1 MNRQPI
7 HCSIIRPSGS
17 GLSRLEVRLRALD
30 TDIQVHPA
38 TSLKELKHQ
47 LSDSPAL
54 LFYPVS
60 RPGHNQEHLLRL
72 LQQHSPDTILVYVSA
87 RRWSVL
93 ESRLSGIEVCT
104 ISITDEDYLSQQLDF
119 LIKYARL
126 KRRFRQC
133 KHLLSIAEL
142 RSQWL
147 VDFSREA
154 VAYVMGGR
162 HLYANLAYLSLFGF
176 ERLEELLKTPVP
188 ELVRDEDK
196 TVFRSLVTGTE
207 NGAHPS
213 GRVRM
218 TLVRRDRKGVR
229 VEVRFIPSVYRGQRC
244 LQLHVHPVPQRSKNQ
259 EADTRAQRN
268 PWRQPLARR
277 PAAAGPTPTPVARS
291 TVKPVAAGTP
301 QTTRTL
307 GNTAV
312 ALAPASGTVVTP
324 APRPAR
330 ADTRRPSPRIRP
342 RRARVQDMALQPRFL
357 ETISTI
363 GSRGPGVLLAEPFL
377 LDQAGRRIPYRKL
390 LAGAERNATRFQ
402 LDWWNIHKAILE
414 ARRLQSRTRHPYLI
428 VVEIGAW
435 LFSQPARAREL
446 LALLNQQ
453 GQTLESLALAISHE
467 HFRRFQWIAE
477 KLFPALMQTGV
488 RLAINAIEARDAALG
503 SFVSSGRPVL
513 ARIAPSFAGDIA
525 REHLLRQPLQE
536 LVGWLDA
543 QGVPVL
549 VSGVM
554 DVQSM
559 NLLSAIPVSYLE
571 GEIMTRLSR

>member
-17 GLSRLEVRLRALD
+17 GLSRLEIRLRALD
-30 TDIQVHPA
+30 ADIQVHPA
-38 TSLKELKHQ
+38 TSLTELKHQ

-54 LFYPVS
+54 LFYLVS
-60 RPGHNQEHLLRL
+60 RPGHNQEQLLRL
-72 LQQHSPDTILVYVSA
+72 LQQHSPDTILVYASA

-104 ISITDEDYLSQQLDF
+104 ISTTDEDYLSQQLDF

-176 ERLEELLKTPVP
+176 ERLEELLKTPVA
-188 ELVRDEDK
+188 ELVREDDK
-196 TVFRSLVTGTE
+196 TVFRSLVTSTE
-207 NGAHPS
+207 NGARPS

-218 TLVRRDRKGVR
+218 TLVRRDRRGVR
-229 VEVRFIPSVYRGQRC
+229 VEIRFIPSVYRGQRC
-244 LQLHVHPVPQRSKNQ
+244 LQLHVHPVPQRSKSR
-259 EADTRAQRN
+259 EADNRKQRN
-268 PWRQPLARR
+268 PWREPLARR
-277 PAAAGPTPTPVARS
+277 PAAAGPPPTPAARS
-291 TVKPVAAGTP
+291 PARPAAASVQNSSSAAG
-301 QTTRTL
+301 
-307 GNTAV
+307 NAAMAV
-312 ALAPASGTVVTP
+312 APGTEVTT
-324 APRPAR
+324 AAATRPAR
-330 ADTRRPSPRIRP
+330 AATRRPSPRLQP
-342 RRARVQDMALQPRFL
+342 RRTRMRNMALQPHFL

-377 LDQAGRRIPYRKL
+377 LDQAGRRVPYRKL

-402 LDWWNIHKAILE
+402 LDWWNIHKAVLE
-414 ARRLQSRTRHPYLI
+414 ARRLQRTSRQPYLV
-428 VVEIGAW
+428 VVEVGAW

-446 LALLNQQ
+446 LALFNQQ
-453 GQTLESLALAISHE
+453 GRELESLALAISHE

-477 KLFPALMQTGV
+477 KLFPALGAAGI
-488 RLAINAIEARDAALG
+488 RLVINAVEARDAALG
-503 SFVSSGRPVL
+503 SFVDIGRPAL
-513 ARIAPSFAGDIA
+513 ARIAPALAGDVA

-543 QGVPVL
+543 RGVPVL

-571 GEIMTRLSR
+571 GEIMARLSR